1 MTSAPRRQPPAAAA
15 LSCLVSP
22 LGADADECSRCGSS
36 RRRLGGWPSSQ
47 ASRSAKPRSCRLC
60 SAHGHGPSK
69 SSTISATSGGV
80 RPPSCIRRTSPS
92 HGSVV
97 RLLIITTL
105 LPPSRANA
113 ARNSHIRSCSV
124 SQAAGWAPFGSGSEH
139 ALSKLSQINGICRN
153 LLPHGLWADWRGK
166 HDTDTPR
173 PITQG
178 IVAKLLTPFGIR
190 PAPVWPLRR
199 GADTRSSR
207 GYYRHQFEDAWRRYC
222 PSADDTPTHSSNV
235 KSLRGR

>member
-1 MTSAPRRQPPAAAA
+1 MAAAGVGSADGHQAKLADRRNPGPVGFALPTDTVPANLPPFPLLPAASGRRA
-15 LSCLVSP
+15 VS
-22 LGADADECSRCGSS
+22 GAHH
-36 RRRLGGWPSSQ
+36 P
-47 ASRSAKPRSCRLC
+47 
-60 SAHGHGPSK
+60 
-69 SSTISATSGGV
+69 
-80 RPPSCIRRTSPS
+80 
-92 HGSVV
+92 GSVV
-97 RLLIITTL
+97 RLLIVTTL

-139 ALSKLSQINGICRN
+139 ALSKLSQINSICRN

-166 HDTDTPR
+166 HDTYTPR

-199 GADTRSSR
+199 GADTRTSR
-207 GYYRHQFEDAWRRYC
+207 GYYQHQFEDAWRRYC
-222 PSADDTPTHSSNV
+222 PSEDDTPTHSSNV